1 MAPERVIELTIF
13 ADGEIVKD
21 TDILNPYF
29 AELGE
34 TGHKLEDAVQ
44 SHLEQRGL
52 TPTRRF
58 DSDRGFYDV
67 SVKEQKEVAI
77 PDLETSIGGKSFKVV
92 FRYAPE
98 VGGRRRR
105 NRRTKKKTL
114 KRRRRTTRK

>member
-67 SVKEQKEVAI
+67 SVKGTKRSRYSRSRDIYRREVI
-77 PDLETSIGGKSFKVV
+77 QSCL
-92 FRYAPE
+92 
-98 VGGRRRR
+98 
-105 NRRTKKKTL
+105 
-114 KRRRRTTRK
+114 